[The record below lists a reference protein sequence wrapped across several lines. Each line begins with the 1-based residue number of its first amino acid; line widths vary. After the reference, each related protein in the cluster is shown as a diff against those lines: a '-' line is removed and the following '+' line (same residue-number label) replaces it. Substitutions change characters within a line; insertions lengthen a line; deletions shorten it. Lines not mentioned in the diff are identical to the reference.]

1 MKENIKIGII
11 GLGQRGDVMLE
22 NPIIPMMK
30 NGAGI
35 EITAVCDLLPD
46 RVAAAAEKIEKAGF
60 PRPAE
65 LTDYK
70 ELLKIKEL
78 DAVYIAVSWET
89 HAEVA
94 VAAMHAGK
102 YVGLEAGGAY
112 SLEDCYKLVR
122 AYEETGTELMLMEN
136 CCYGRRELMA
146 LNMARKGVLG
156 NIMPVSY
163 THLTLP
169 TN

>member
-11 GLGQRGDVMLE
+11 GLGQRGGIMLE

-35 EITAVCDLLPD
+35 EIAAVCDLLPD
-46 RVAAAAEKIEKAGF
+46 RVTAAAEKLEKAGF
-60 PRPAE
+60 TRPVE
-65 LTDYK
+65 FTDYK

-78 DAVYIAVSWET
+78 DAVYIAVSWEA

-112 SLEDCYKLVR
+112 SVDDC
-122 AYEETGTELMLMEN
+122 
-136 CCYGRRELMA
+136 
-146 LNMARKGVLG
+146 
-156 NIMPVSY
+156 
-163 THLTLP
+163 
-169 TN
+169 

>member
-11 GLGQRGDVMLE
+11 GLGQRGDIMLE

-35 EITAVCDLLPD
+35 EIAAVCDLLPD
-46 RVAAAAEKIEKAGF
+46 RVTAAAEKLEKAGF
-60 PRPAE
+60 TRPME
-65 LTDYK
+65 FTDYK

-78 DAVYIAVSWET
+78 DAVYIAVSWEA

-112 SLEDCYKLVR
+112 SVDD
-122 AYEETGTELMLMEN
+122 
-136 CCYGRRELMA
+136 
-146 LNMARKGVLG
+146 
-156 NIMPVSY
+156 
-163 THLTLP
+163 
-169 TN
+169 